1 MTVREWIAS
10 ACFVAFIALK
20 LAELLVPLESWPFS
34 NVAMFSQRRP
44 AHVLPQ
50 RIHLYGRR
58 GNRWVELTSRDL
70 SLTDDELDKRLRS
83 SSDPR
88 VACGQIIAANNP
100 RLGVS
105 AAMLMIEDV
114 PRPGTDAPPGW
125 RSAPC
130 PM

>member
-1 MTVREWIAS
+1 MTAREWAAS
-10 ACFVAFIALK
+10 ACFLAFIALK
-20 LAELLVPLESWPFS
+20 LVEILVPLESWPFS

-44 AHVLPQ
+44 ANVVPQ

-58 GNRWVELTSRDL
+58 GDKWVELTSRDL

-83 SSDPR
+83 SPDVR

-100 RLGVS
+100 RLGVN

-114 PRPGTDAPPGW
+114 PRPGTDARPGW
-125 RSAPC
+125 HSAPC